1 MQTRIEEASV
11 TNQVDAPRDARLELI
26 EKLDEI
32 VARLS
37 SSPEVKSA
45 CERLNEAVKG
55 ADAHGAAND
64 FKKAFEPLTTVVKI
78 ADQIDPHVL
87 TPEELAGLGD
97 SSTDQ
102 LVRKAL
108 TKGALRERRM
118 LLQAAEANTNRRIA
132 RWAIAAIF
140 VNASATLVAGLI

>member
-1 MQTRIEEASV
+1 V
-11 TNQVDAPRDARLELI
+11 TSQLDAPKNARLELI

-45 CERLNEAVKG
+45 CERLDEAVKG
-55 ADAHGAAND
+55 PGAGAHDAAND
-64 FKKAFEPLTTVVKI
+64 FMMAFKPLITVIKI